1 MISDMTILELLDQL
15 NDIDEH
21 NELEAKSQKLDTVR
35 SLLETVC
42 SLSNEPGLGG
52 GTILL
57 GVAESDASDG
67 PRYVLDNVDDPDKAQ
82 LDLATQCKCVFN
94 HPVFPEIKVEKA
106 EGKTVLRIAVDELPS
121 TQKPLYFKAD
131 GLPRGAYR
139 RVGSSDLRCT
149 NEDIGEL
156 FADPSESYD
165 QTPIKGATLDDVD
178 EAAVRRYCDL
188 RRQVNPV
195 AEELS
200 YDTQELLE
208 ALNCVNPDDK
218 HQLNLSGVLLFGSSK
233 LQRRVIPMARVDY
246 IRVPGTEW
254 VADPDESFNSI
265 DMRGPL
271 LTLVFRVVDAVAN
284 DLPRGF
290 LLKGDSIQA
299 DSVGLPLK
307 VLREAVVN
315 ALMHCSYKVG
325 RPTQVI
331 RYDNRIEIRNAGY
344 SLKPE
349 DRLGTPGSVPRN
361 KTIAPVF
368 HDTNLAE
375 TKGSG
380 IKRMKKLMRE
390 VHLAQPTF
398 ESDREGNEFTIRLL
412 LHHFLGPDDLAW
424 LGRFAEFGLSDN
436 QKTALVFMRE
446 AGAINN
452 PTYRQICG
460 CDTLKA
466 SIELRKLRDC
476 GVIRQ
481 KGRGTA
487 TYYIPSWRAEA
498 GARTN
503 QSMDDSGP
511 SMDDSG
517 PSMDDSVPS
526 MDDSNPKALDGDAKI
541 CAIAQGAGKHKN
553 RAELETIIWKMCSV
567 RALERGEI
575 ATFLR
580 RTDRHVRCIL
590 KSMVQKKILAYKYPE
605 MIKHPHQAYTAV
617 KTTMD
622 SEV

>member
-1 MISDMTILELLDQL
+1 MKHEL
-15 NDIDEH
+15 
-21 NELEAKSQKLDTVR
+21 
-35 SLLETVC
+35 
-42 SLSNEPGLGG
+42 
-52 GTILL
+52 
-57 GVAESDASDG
+57 
-67 PRYVLDNVDDPDKAQ
+67 
-82 LDLATQCKCVFN
+82 
-94 HPVFPEIKVEKA
+94 PEIKF
-106 EGKTVLRIAVDELPS
+106 
-121 TQKPLYFKAD
+121 Q
-131 GLPRGAYR
+131 
-139 RVGSSDLRCT
+139 
-149 NEDIGEL
+149 N
-156 FADPSESYD
+156 
-165 QTPIKGATLDDVD
+165 
-178 EAAVRRYCDL
+178 
-188 RRQVNPV
+188 
-195 AEELS
+195 
-200 YDTQELLE
+200 
-208 ALNCVNPDDK
+208 
-218 HQLNLSGVLLFGSSK
+218 HLSGVLLFGSSK

-380 IKRMKKLMRE
+380 IKRMKKLMCE
-390 VHLAQPTF
+390 AHLAQPTF

-412 LHHFLGPDDLAW
+412 LHHFLGSDDLAW

-446 AGAINN
+446 AGTINN

-466 SIELRKLRDC
+466 STELRKLRDC
-476 GVIRQ
+476 GIIRP

-487 TYYIPSWRAEA
+487 TYYIPSWRVEEC
-498 GARTN
+498 ARTN
-503 QSMDDSGP
+503 QSMDDSAP
-511 SMDDSG
+511 SMDDSAL
-517 PSMDDSVPS
+517 SMDDSK
-526 MDDSNPKALDGDAKI
+526 PKTTDGDAKI
-541 CAIAQGAGKHKN
+541 CAIAQAAGKHKN
-553 RAELETIIWKMCSV
+553 RVELETIIWKMCSV

-575 ATFLR
+575 ATFLK

-590 KSMVQKKILAYKYPE
+590 KSMVQKKILEYKYPE
-605 MIKHPHQAYTAV
+605 MIKHPHQAYLAV